1 MNRSN
6 TFRARTIA
14 NTSLRQ
20 DNWVLRK
27 NLKHLI
33 QTTKRNM
40 DIQNRIDELGEIIL
54 QCKDIVS
61 LVETVAAEL
70 KERFGLNVVTV
81 CLSEEFREIAGMISV
96 PDDPRNRTNGK
107 GAGNGGP
114 TRTTIGNMLFFMD
127 KDRLRANF
135 KGGIEP
141 ILQERLDYGSVDFF
155 GIRHFKRVRSEA
167 IIPLFH
173 EEQFLGSLN
182 LGSNNPIRYKEGT
195 ATDYLKRF
203 AWILSLALALQKMKL
218 RLVPQQQEAMGE

>member
-6 TFRARTIA
+6 AFRARKIA

-54 QCKDIVS
+54 QCSDIVS
-61 LVETVAAEL
+61 LVETVSAEL

-81 CLSEEFREIAGMISV
+81 CLSEEFREIAGMIHETDY
-96 PDDPRNRTNGK
+96 PKTRN
-107 GAGNGGP
+107 NGGGEATAP
-114 TRTTIGNMLFFMD
+114 AGTTIGTILFFMD
-127 KDRLRANF
+127 RERLRANF

-173 EEQFLGSLN
+173 EERFLGSLN

-218 RLVPQQQEAMGE
+218 RDLPQLPEAMGE

>member
-6 TFRARTIA
+6 AFRARKIS

-40 DIQNRIDELGEIIL
+40 DIQNRIDELGETIL
-54 QCKDIVS
+54 QCRDICS

-81 CLSEEFREIAGMISV
+81 CLSEEFREIARMVSV
-96 PDDPRNRTNGK
+96 PEDPRTGTRGEGPINGAPART
-107 GAGNGGP
+107 A
-114 TRTTIGNMLFFMD
+114 IGNLLFFMD

-135 KGGIEP
+135 KGGVEP
-141 ILQERLDYGSVDFF
+141 ILRDRLDYGSVDFF
-155 GIRHFKRVRSEA
+155 GIRYCKRIRSEA

-182 LGSNNPIRYKEGT
+182 LGSNNPIRYKQGT

-218 RLVPQQQEAMGE
+218 RVMPQQQEAMGE

>member
-6 TFRARTIA
+6 AFRARKIA

-54 QCKDIVS
+54 QCTDIVS

-81 CLSEEFREIAGMISV
+81 CLSEEFREIAGMIPL
-96 PDDPRNRTNGK
+96 PDYPKTRNNGS
-107 GAGNGGP
+107 GEATAP
-114 TRTTIGNMLFFMD
+114 ARTTIGTILFFMD
-127 KDRLRANF
+127 KERLRANF

-141 ILQERLDYGSVDFF
+141 ILQDRLDYGSVDFF

-173 EEQFLGSLN
+173 EERFLGSLN

-218 RLVPQQQEAMGE
+218 RDLPQLPEAMGG

>member
-6 TFRARTIA
+6 AFRARKIS

-33 QTTKRNM
+33 QTTKRNI
-40 DIQNRIDELGEIIL
+40 DIQNRIDELGDTIL
-54 QCKDIVS
+54 QCRDICS

-70 KERFGLNVVTV
+70 KERFGLSVVTV
-81 CLSEEFREIAGMISV
+81 CLSEEFREIARIVPV
-96 PDDPRNRTNGK
+96 PDDPKTRTRSGGGAK
-107 GAGNGGP
+107 GAP
-114 TRTTIGNMLFFMD
+114 ARTSIGTILFFMD
-127 KDRLRANF
+127 KERLRANF

-141 ILQERLDYGSVDFF
+141 ILRDQLDYGSVDFF
-155 GIRHFKRVRSEA
+155 GIRYFKRIRSEA
-167 IIPLFH
+167 IVPLFH

-218 RLVPQQQEAMGE
+218 CAMPEQQEAMGE

>member
-6 TFRARTIA
+6 AFRARKIA

-54 QCKDIVS
+54 QCRDIVS
-61 LVETVAAEL
+61 LVETVAGEL

-81 CLSEEFREIAGMISV
+81 CLSEEFREIAGMIPL
-96 PDDPRNRTNGK
+96 PDYQKTRNK
-107 GAGNGGP
+107 GGGTATAAP
-114 TRTTIGNMLFFMD
+114 ARTTIGTILFFMD
-127 KDRLRANF
+127 KERLRANF

-141 ILQERLDYGSVDFF
+141 ILRERLDYGSVDFF

-173 EEQFLGSLN
+173 EERFLGSLN

-218 RLVPQQQEAMGE
+218 RDLPQLPEAMGE